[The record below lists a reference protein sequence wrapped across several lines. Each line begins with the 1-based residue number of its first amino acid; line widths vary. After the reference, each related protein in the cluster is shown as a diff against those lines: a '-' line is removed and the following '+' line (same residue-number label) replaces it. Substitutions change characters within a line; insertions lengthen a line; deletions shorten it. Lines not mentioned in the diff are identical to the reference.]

1 MKKLAFATL
10 VAMGVATAAVA
21 QPPSQP
27 SPPPRAQPQAV
38 PAPPGNDRTNQ
49 MTFETADKNKDGL
62 VNKEEGNQI
71 NGFDFSRADTNND
84 ATLTR
89 AEFQAAMAKS
99 TPRGDALQ
107 SGDRTEQTTFDK
119 ADRDSDGKVSREEAN
134 EIEGF
139 NFSQADVDDNSF
151 LNRQEFQTAMAG
163 STPRG

>member
-1 MKKLAFATL
+1 MRKLAFATFAAL
-10 VAMGVATAAVA
+10 GVATAALA
-21 QPPSQP
+21 QQP
-27 SPPPRAQPQAV
+27 TPPPRPEVV

-49 MTFETADKNKDGL
+49 VTFETADKNKDGL
-62 VNKEEGNQI
+62 VNKEEGNLI
-71 NGFDFSRADTNND
+71 NGFDFSRADTNDD

-119 ADRDSDGKVSREEAN
+119 ADSNSDGKVSREEAN
-134 EIEGF
+134 KIDGF
-139 NFSQADVDDNSF
+139 NFSKADVDENAYLSR
-151 LNRQEFQTAMAG
+151 LEFQTAMAS